1 MIPELPSLP
10 DVKKI
15 LIVDDHPLLRAGWAS
30 LIRPE
35 SDLEICGS
43 VATVEAALGLVE
55 STLPDLVITDISL
68 PDRTGF
74 ELIAEMKLRHPGI
87 PVLVVSMHDEMAY
100 GERVLQSGARGYLM
114 KELGPKLLVTAI
126 REILGGGTFA
136 SPALDLRMRRTAP
149 THLPPV
155 RFRGAPR
162 ELFPVLPDNED
173 DDV

>member
-1 MIPELPSLP
+1 MTPELSSLP

-15 LIVDDHPLLRAGWAS
+15 LIVDDHPLLRAGWGS

-43 VATVEAALGLVE
+43 VGTVEAALALVE
-55 STLPDLVITDISL
+55 RTLPDLVVTDISL
-68 PDRTGF
+68 PDRSGF

-100 GERVLQSGARGYLM
+100 GERVLESGARGYLM
-114 KELGPKLLVTAI
+114 KEVGPTLLVTAI

-136 SPALDLRMRRTAP
+136 SPALDLRMKRVASP
-149 THLPPV
+149 NLPPA
-155 RFRGAPR
+155 RFRAVPQ
-162 ELFPVLPDNED
+162 ELFPILPDNED
-173 DDV
+173 FD